1 MLFLSNFA
9 ASFFRGQYKQIRYNM
24 KQKALLMILDGWG
37 IGNRSKADV
46 IYNTPTP
53 YMDYLNATYPHA
65 QLLASGENVGLPDG
79 QMGNSEVGHLNI
91 GAGRVVYQDLV
102 KVNRAIADGSIRQ
115 NKEIVTAYS
124 HAKES
129 GKKLHLMGLVSDG
142 GVHSSLDHLFC
153 LTDIAREY
161 GIDQTYVHCFMDGRD
176 TDPKSGKGFIEQL
189 VNRGDKVATII
200 GRYYAMDRD
209 KRWERVKIAYD
220 QLVNGDGRK
229 VADMVA
235 AVEDSYA
242 EGVTDEFMK
251 PIVNEAYDSRIEEGD
266 TVIFFNFRNDRAK
279 ELTIVLTQKE
289 MEADGMH
296 TIPGLQYYCLTP
308 YDASFTGVHIL
319 FDKENVNNTLG
330 EYLSAQGLSQLHI
343 AETEKY
349 AHVTFFLN
357 GGREQP
363 FDGEERILVP
373 SPKVATYDLQPEMS
387 AYLVR
392 DKLVEAIGTDKF
404 DFIVVNFAN
413 GDMVGHTGVYE
424 AIEKAV
430 VAVDAC
436 VRDVIEAAKA
446 HGYEA
451 IIIADHGNA
460 DNAVNTDGTP
470 NTAHS
475 LNAVPC
481 IYVTERKESK
491 VKDGILADVAPTIL
505 SIMGLPVPEQMNGK
519 SLIS

>member
-1 MLFLSNFA
+1 
-9 ASFFRGQYKQIRYNM
+9 
-24 KQKALLMILDGWG
+24 
-37 IGNRSKADV
+37 
-46 IYNTPTP
+46 
-53 YMDYLNATYPHA
+53 
-65 QLLASGENVGLPDG
+65 
-79 QMGNSEVGHLNI
+79 
-91 GAGRVVYQDLV
+91 
-102 KVNRAIADGSIRQ
+102 
-115 NKEIVTAYS
+115 
-124 HAKES
+124 
-129 GKKLHLMGLVSDG
+129 
-142 GVHSSLDHLFC
+142 
-153 LTDIAREY
+153 
-161 GIDQTYVHCFMDGRD
+161 MDGRD

-189 VNRGDKVATII
+189 VKRGDKVATII

-220 QLVNGDGRK
+220 QLVNGEGRK
-229 VADMVA
+229 AADMVK
-235 AVEDSYA
+235 AVEESYA

-266 TVIFFNFRNDRAK
+266 AIIFFNFRNDRAK
-279 ELTIVLTQKE
+279 ELTIVLTQKDMDAE
-289 MEADGMH
+289 GMH

-330 EYLSAQGLSQLHI
+330 EYISSQGLKQLHI

-357 GGREQP
+357 GGRELP
-363 FDGEERILVP
+363 FDGEDRILVP

-387 AYLVR
+387 AYIVR
-392 DKLVEAIGTDKF
+392 DKLVEAIGTDKY

-436 VRDVIEAAKA
+436 VHDVIEAAKS
-446 HGYEA
+446 HNYEA

-460 DNAVNTDGTP
+460 DNALNPDGTP

-475 LNAVPC
+475 LNPVPV
-481 IYVTERKESK
+481 IYVTPRKDARVES
-491 VKDGILADVAPTIL
+491 GILADVAPSIL
-505 SIMGLPVPEQMNGK
+505 TIMGLPIPAEMTGK
-519 SLIS
+519 VLVK